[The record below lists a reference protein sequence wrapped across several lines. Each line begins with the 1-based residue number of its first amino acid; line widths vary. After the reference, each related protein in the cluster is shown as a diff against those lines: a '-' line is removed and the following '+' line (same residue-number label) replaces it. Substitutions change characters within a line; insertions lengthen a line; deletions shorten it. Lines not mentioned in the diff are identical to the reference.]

1 MGQRPFVWE
10 HNINIRLWSKAW
22 CLVIWNRNICIAISF
37 PGGKQINGCCISTQ
51 ICTELSGW
59 GRWCFTCP
67 VSVLP
72 FFFFFF
78 SFIAWTLI
86 ELTAAIITSSEPA
99 PDPPISS
106 CEKAQFCLSFPK
118 RKHIIACKTRSSA
131 RDDWASQRLQRCH
144 LKSWRVPPK
153 KKKPTKN
160 KKKNLFGWKCLFE
173 ISKAILLYPHSMR
186 LVAPV
191 YSPDNH
197 VEQNEQGS

>member
-1 MGQRPFVWE
+1 MLGDMKQEYMHCYFISWRKTDQRMLYFNTDLHRIEWMRPVVFHMSRV
-10 HNINIRLWSKAW
+10 
-22 CLVIWNRNICIAISF
+22 CLA
-37 PGGKQINGCCISTQ
+37 
-51 ICTELSGW
+51 
-59 GRWCFTCP
+59 
-67 VSVLP
+67 

-153 KKKPTKN
+153 KKTN
-160 KKKNLFGWKCLFE
+160 KKQKKKSVWMKMFVWNK
-173 ISKAILLYPHSMR
+173 
-186 LVAPV
+186 
-191 YSPDNH
+191 
-197 VEQNEQGS
+197 QGNTAVPT